1 MVPYGNLITPAN
13 VLALPHAY
21 ITSASRSPGFGDK
34 NRNLVCTNDDYNRCF
49 MILHCRSTMTRTYNG
64 CQKCVKFLCYL

>member
-13 VLALPHAY
+13 VLARAHAY

-34 NRNLVCTNDDYNRCF
+34 NRCLVCTNDDYNLF
-49 MILHCRSTMTRTYNG
+49 HDPAL
-64 CQKCVKFLCYL
+64 